1 MKKETIFTVHI
12 GETDIQEW
20 TQGIGKGI
28 LMPILLEVCGEVI
41 YSDIKEKIAARVN
54 FSLKGKPKIYDFVVK
69 KNGIWDT
76 LNKIMNWTLEEE
88 KYEMSQKVK
97 VLQDYLADDF

>member
-41 YSDIKEKIAARVN
+41 YSDIKENIAARVN

-76 LNKIMNWTLEEE
+76 LNKIMNWRWRPKKIRLIRTLPIG
-88 KYEMSQKVK
+88 
-97 VLQDYLADDF
+97 LI

>member
-1 MKKETIFTVHI
+1 MKKETVFTVHI
-12 GETDIQEW
+12 GETDIYEW
-20 TQGIGKGI
+20 SQGVGKGI
-28 LMPILLEVCGEVI
+28 LMPVLLEVCGEII
-41 YSDIKEKIAARVN
+41 YSDVEEQIAARVN

-69 KNGIWDT
+69 RKGIWDT
-76 LNKIMNWTLEEE
+76 LNKIMNWTIEEE